1 MLHPGSMGDSGGKQV
16 SNWRRLYYVRISMS
30 DGQEFVKEFDD
41 YTESRGFVKSC
52 RKETDLFC
60 IETNSEGEVWLNP
73 KQITTVKMV
82 KVL

>member
-1 MLHPGSMGDSGGKQV
+1 M
-16 SNWRRLYYVRISMS
+16 SNWRKLYHVRIMMS
-30 DGQEFVKEFDD
+30 DGQEFVKEFGD

-73 KQITTVKMV
+73 KQITTVKVV

>member
-1 MLHPGSMGDSGGKQV
+1 M
-16 SNWRRLYYVRISMS
+16 SNWRTSYYVRIRMS

-60 IETNSEGEVWLNP
+60 IETTSDGMTWLNP
-73 KQITTVKMV
+73 KQITTIKMV